1 MDIESVSVC
10 RLVGSIDPEA
20 IELARG
26 DTANPHMPDVTCS
39 MSCRIQ
45 IDHPGGRTRIRAFI
59 QLQANASRMTAEQ
72 REIGSSL
79 TLVCPKRQGASGTN
93 FATGLLEAI
102 GPTVFCGR
110 DTHPQIAFKPVT
122 MPDVCC

>member
-1 MDIESVSVC
+1 MDIESVPIF
-10 RLVGSIDPEA
+10 RLIGSIDPEA

-45 IDHPGGRTRIRAFI
+45 IDDPGGRTRLRASI

-72 REIGSSL
+72 REINSSL
-79 TLVCPKRQGASGTN
+79 ALVCPKRQGASGTN
-93 FATGLLEAI
+93 FVTRLLETI

-122 MPDVCC
+122 MADVSC